1 MTYGAVFLLTYFG
14 VKAVCRWSLRLELV
28 AVPNERSLHRVPTPH
43 GGGLV
48 IVVVCLLFYTIYTTF
63 IYANFSWSYFLGA
76 GLIAAVSWLDDL
88 FSIAVYWRFLVHSA
102 AAFLVISEL
111 GYFQEIYIPFGNFSN
126 IGIFGAILTFFWIV
140 WLTNV
145 CNFMDGIDGLAGMQ
159 AVIGGVGWLVVG
171 KTFEVEGTG
180 FYGGILAFVFLGFL
194 LQNWQPAKI
203 FMGDV
208 GSAFLGFSF
217 AVLPLLAKKAR
228 EDLQVVLF
236 ITAVILFWLF
246 LWDSLLT
253 LLKRIWR
260 GEKVW
265 QAHRGHIYQ
274 RLVGSGFSHQYVTC
288 LYSILS
294 ILNGSLLLL
303 WLNFRNSFGYIL
315 VIFIGLQSIGLLIFL
330 KAVEKK

>member
-1 MTYGAVFLLTYFG
+1 M
-14 VKAVCRWSLRLELV
+14 
-28 AVPNERSLHRVPTPH
+28 
-43 GGGLV
+43 
-48 IVVVCLLFYTIYTTF
+48 
-63 IYANFSWSYFLGA
+63 
-76 GLIAAVSWLDDL
+76 
-88 FSIAVYWRFLVHSA
+88 
-102 AAFLVISEL
+102 
-111 GYFQEIYIPFGNFSN
+111 
-126 IGIFGAILTFFWIV
+126 
-140 WLTNV
+140 
-145 CNFMDGIDGLAGMQ
+145 
-159 AVIGGVGWLVVG
+159 VVG